1 MVLNV
6 KLVRELTDEE
16 LEEKIQ
22 EFDYDLPNELLA
34 RFKAV
39 KMDLAEMKVQLDRA
53 IKEAVIADKTIED
66 YKRLNR
72 ELIDDYTNQLEKLI
86 EAESRLAYYEGDDE

>member
-1 MVLNV
+1 MTPNVMVQN
-6 KLVRELTDEE
+6 LTDEE
-16 LEEKIQ
+16 LEK
-22 EFDYDLPNELLA
+22 ELYKLNFEA
-34 RFKAV
+34 ATEMLRRFKIV
-39 KMDLAEMKVQLDRA
+39 KTDLAETKTQLDRA
-53 IKEAVIADKTIED
+53 IKEAVIADKTVED